1 MLIPYA
7 DLSQDALYSLA
18 REWVV
23 SNLSE
28 IESQPDLTDWT
39 EQTIKKIKKGD
50 LLIEFGE
57 ESQTVYLKT
66 KEEISIAYDLTD
78 TGNE

>member
-1 MLIPYA
+1 MLISYH
-7 DLSQDALYSLA
+7 DLSDDAVYSLA
-18 REWVV
+18 KEWVV

-28 IESQPDLTDWT
+28 VEAQPMLAEWTDK
-39 EQTIKKIKKGD
+39 TIQKIKKGD

-66 KEEISIAYDLTD
+66 KEELNLMSSGVNAE
-78 TGNE
+78 NE